1 MNKNQIQDRNYHG
14 KDIEKTKTIPNQYP
28 HGIARVQDF
37 EPLVRYERWPQGPN
51 GNGFKIMS
59 FRTKREIYFVGD
71 KISPEGRDDSI
82 QPSGTYGQGRRSQL
96 PCNPNIEAGTAVAT
110 DPLMCRS
117 IPVCAPGVVHIFP
130 TIGLQV
136 PGTGRH

>member
-59 FRTKREIYFVGD
+59 FRTKREIYSEKGIDHYLEFCAICIASSLINLVSRNNPLIVQTGLSMGLGVSFCWGSLISKVSFV
-71 KISPEGRDDSI
+71 SI
-82 QPSGTYGQGRRSQL
+82 CGMS
-96 PCNPNIEAGTAVAT
+96 AT
-110 DPLMCRS
+110 LL
-117 IPVCAPGVVHIFP
+117 VGAF
-130 TIGLQV
+130 LQ
-136 PGTGRH
+136 